1 MSCDLV
7 LSAQGAVSALC
18 IDKINGC
25 VVAGVQETIRSVCLL
40 VSLPVCLSVC
50 FCLSVFLLVSLSVF
64 LSICLSICL
73 SVGQYVGHWVCL
85 AVCGCVCFVSDPPNL
100 SAQVMRSIV
109 SFCNIPNEKI
119 SVLNSTINT
128 LKNDT

>member
-40 VSLPVCLSVC
+40 VSLPVCPFVFVCPSFCWLVFPSFCLFVCQSVC
-50 FCLSVFLLVSLSVF
+50 LLVSMSV
-64 LSICLSICL
+64 IG
-73 SVGQYVGHWVCL
+73 SVWLYVV
-85 AVCGCVCFVSDPPNL
+85 V
-100 SAQVMRSIV
+100 
-109 SFCNIPNEKI
+109 
-119 SVLNSTINT
+119 SVLCLT
-128 LKNDT
+128 LQTCVHK